1 MGLGKTIQAIATA
14 ELLKK
19 EMGISKTLIICP
31 TSLKYQWKAEIEK
44 FSDSTVT
51 VLEGNPL
58 KRIKIYKT
66 NESFYL
72 IMTYNIVSRDWEQL
86 NEMDAD
92 LVILDE
98 AQRIKNWNTKISK
111 SVKKLT
117 MPYCVVLTGTPLEN
131 KLEELYS
138 IIQFINPYKLSPL
151 FGFFRPSSGKNWNWK
166 SDRL

>member
-1 MGLGKTIQAIATA
+1 M
-14 ELLKK
+14 
-19 EMGISKTLIICP
+19 IICP

-44 FSDSTVT
+44 FTESTVL

-58 KRIKIYKT
+58 KREKIYKSD
-66 NESFYL
+66 ESFYM
-72 IMTYNIVSRDWEQL
+72 IMTYNIVSRDCQKL
-86 NEMDAD
+86 NALGAD

-98 AQRIKNWNTKISK
+98 AQRIKNWTTKISR

-138 IIQFINPYKLSPL
+138 IIQFIIN
-151 FGFFRPSSGKNWNWK
+151 
-166 SDRL
+166 